1 MISCAK
7 FLISFPKN
15 WDVTERERVRE
26 RERELGNKMGIKWH
40 HLSTGMGK
48 S

>member
-15 WDVTERERVRE
+15 WDVTERER
-26 RERELGNKMGIKWH
+26 ERELGNKMGIKWR